1 MYIHICL
8 CSGRHALKSRLVEV
22 YFDHN
27 ISSLNS
33 QFKFFYFYMY
43 IFFSLAHF
51 IFLFLLQLG
60 YNLNETQL
68 DEAFWKFKA
77 VAETK
82 KVTAKD
88 QSIDMPHHSISSIVY
103 LFNLIQTPYL
113 KTDFLAG
120 SYKQGH

>member
-1 MYIHICL
+1 MGNL
-8 CSGRHALKSRLVEV
+8 SVFV
-22 YFDHN
+22 
-27 ISSLNS
+27 
-33 QFKFFYFYMY
+33 FFYVY
-43 IFFSLAHF
+43 IFFPCSF

-68 DEAFWKFKA
+68 GEAFWKFKA